1 MLISTCSLL
10 PADAAVQVQFSNSLY
25 QPSRRTMQCNG
36 SESTLLECL
45 VSNATIN
52 IYHTTAVYVNC
63 TSRILHP
70 SPSIKTSSTL
80 IFSETANIKT
90 SSPVPKPS
98 QSSSSTTEISPYT
111 FVEETG
117 SKCRYTHDDMVM
129 FVSVAVGA
137 TILLVLVFIVLLTT
151 VLIIRNRWKA
161 AFGAISAREDA
172 NTTAI
177 VLERNEAYMTSIQA
191 TRNEAYGVS
200 PLVGCIVSTTEA
212 DYVSIHSTP
221 DAPNNEDTT
230 DPTRLH

>member
-1 MLISTCSLL
+1 
-10 PADAAVQVQFSNSLY
+10 
-25 QPSRRTMQCNG
+25 MQCNG
-36 SESTLLECL
+36 SESTLLECP
-45 VSNATIN
+45 VTN
-52 IYHTTAVYVNC
+52 TTTNTDNFGAVYVNC

-70 SPSIKTSSTL
+70 SPSIETSSTL
-80 IFSETANIKT
+80 IFSETAKSKP

-111 FVEETG
+111 FIEETG
-117 SKCRYTHDDMVM
+117 SKCRYTHDDMVV

-151 VLIIRNRWKA
+151 VLMICNRCRA
-161 AFGAISAREDA
+161 TSGAISAREDA
-172 NTTAI
+172 DTTAI

-200 PLVGCIVSTTEA
+200 PLVGNIVNITEA

-221 DAPNNEDTT
+221 DDYVSIHSTPDAPSNEDTT